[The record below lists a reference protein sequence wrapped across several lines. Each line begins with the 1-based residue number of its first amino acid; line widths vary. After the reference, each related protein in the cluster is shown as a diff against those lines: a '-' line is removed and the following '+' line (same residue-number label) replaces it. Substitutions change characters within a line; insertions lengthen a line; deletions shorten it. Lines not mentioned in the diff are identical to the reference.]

1 MGRWSRIWVGA
12 AGAVF
17 LLLGL
22 GCLNY
27 TRAETRDHHLEA
39 AARLGLPPPGP
50 GIHWLGMVATTL
62 GAGVVGFAVG
72 RRRPSSS
79 PGS

>member
-1 MGRWSRIWVGA
+1 V
-12 AGAVF
+12 V
-17 LLLGL
+17 LLFGL

-50 GIHWLGMVATTL
+50 GIHRMGMAATTL
-62 GAGVVGFAVG
+62 GAGIVGFAVG
-72 RRRPSSS
+72 RRRLPDRT
-79 PGS
+79 GS